1 MSNRSS
7 VLYDAIHSDVQAHL
21 VENLDFDNPWYSH
34 KQFAST
40 YLLSNVIRKW
50 IPQDTKVPDA
60 AAYESFIS
68 ANNRCKEW
76 TYCPQWEVDRVV
88 LGEIQ
93 RDIENLLSEDG
104 LPFLDSFYD
113 LLREGRPGPGAAR
126 GALGT
131 SLYSKFFSSRLTS
144 TSLML
149 YKLYSDYSQWIPSFC
164 EAECQRFQE
173 FGPAEIVNGSK
184 CTFVPKTDSSSRMVC
199 VEPSLNMFFQ
209 LGLATLLEKRLKRSF
224 GIDLKTQPDVNRELA
239 KRGSIDGTLCTID
252 LSSASDSVSLQLV
265 KLLFPRWFFDTLMEL
280 RSPSVLIGQSE
291 VRLNM
296 ISTMGNGFTFP
307 LQTIIFSAILRS
319 VNRVFLSN
327 RVSHEWSCFGDDLI
341 CRTEV
346 FDRVCYYLRQF
357 GFLTNPKKTFNRG
370 LFRESCGSDWYNGQ
384 AVRPV
389 FVKQL
394 RTSQDVTVAI
404 NLLLRWSASTSIPL
418 QESIRYLYS
427 LISPRFRYLVPFSE
441 NLDAGIHVPSR
452 YLDTI
457 TKDENGT
464 SIYRRFLSRPHV
476 IRIKENSISGAGRY
490 KKLLYN
496 PHGLFISF
504 LYGELVNM
512 HISVRHNR
520 TMYTTN
526 VAKTPYWDY
535 WPVGVSGT
543 GPSYTWQQWETT
555 VLMHLP

>member
-1 MSNRSS
+1 MSSRSG
-7 VLYDAIHSDVQAHL
+7 VLYDAISLDVQNHFI
-21 VENLDFDNPWYSH
+21 ENLDFMNPWYTH
-34 KQFAST
+34 QQFAGT
-40 YLLSNVIRKW
+40 YLLNNVIRKW
-50 IPQDTKVPDA
+50 IPLNTDIPDRA
-60 AAYESFIS
+60 AFDAFIS
-68 ANNRCKEW
+68 ANNRCKDW
-76 TYCPQWEVDRVV
+76 LYQPQWEIDRVV

-93 RDIENLLSEDG
+93 RDIEDLLSENG

-131 SLYSKFFSSRLTS
+131 SYYSKFFSSRLTT
-144 TSLML
+144 TSREL
-149 YKLYSDYSQWIPSFC
+149 YNLYSAYSEWIPSFC

-173 FGPAEIVNGSK
+173 FGFPEIVSGSK
-184 CTFVPKTDSSSRMVC
+184 CTFVPKTDSCSRMVC

-209 LGLATLLEKRLKRSF
+209 LGLATLLEQRLRRSF

-239 KRGSIDGTLCTID
+239 RRGSIDGTLCTID
-252 LSSASDSVSLQLV
+252 LSSASDSVSLRLV
-265 KLLFPRWFFDTLMEL
+265 ELLFPRWFFHTLLEL
-280 RSPSVLIGQSE
+280 RSPFVEISGVDT
-291 VRLNM
+291 RLYM

-307 LQTIIFSAILRS
+307 LQTIIFSAILRA

-327 RVSHEWSCFGDDLI
+327 SVKHEWSCFGDDLI

-346 FDRVCYYLRQF
+346 FHRVKYYLEQF
-357 GFLTNPKKTFNRG
+357 GFILNPKKTFNQG

-394 RTSQDVTVAI
+394 RTSQDITIAI
-404 NLLLRWSASTSIPL
+404 NLLLRWSANTSIRL
-418 QESIRYLYS
+418 HESIRYLYS
-427 LISPRFRYLVPFSE
+427 LLSPKFRYFVPYSE

-452 YLDTI
+452 YLDALTY
-457 TKDENGT
+457 DENRT
-464 SIYRRFLSRPHV
+464 AVYRRFLSRPSV
-476 IRIKENSISGAGRY
+476 LRVKENSISGTRRY
-490 KKLLYN
+490 KKLIYN
-496 PHGLFISF
+496 PHGLFMSF

-512 HISVRHNR
+512 HIAVRHNR

-526 VAKTPYWDY
+526 VAKIPYWDF
-535 WPVGVSGT
+535 WPVGVGGT

-555 VLMHLP
+555 VLTHLP